1 MEIKIQEYVEEI
13 KRTKNGNLKNFR
25 EEEIIDIKYSISS
38 CIKYL
43 NGNTRGAIE
52 EMYKKGNA
60 TVVKRQHYDQAV
72 KNVYKLEKE
81 LEANPKPLLQSPY
94 VEDLSNSS

>member
-1 MEIKIQEYVEEI
+1 
-13 KRTKNGNLKNFR
+13 
-25 EEEIIDIKYSISS
+25 
-38 CIKYL
+38 
-43 NGNTRGAIE
+43 
-52 EMYKKGNA
+52 MYKKGNA